1 MGNDFKKAPLSEE
14 VQQEMQDSVEEK
26 VDASEDFIKKIL
38 SGGSFSSGRVIR
50 NMPFLLFL
58 FFLGIVYIANRH
70 YAENTARKI
79 DHLSR
84 EVKVMGWEYKTLKA
98 DLMLKSTQSEIASKV
113 DTFGLKIL
121 TAPPKKLLMVDNQEK
136 K

>member
-1 MGNDFKKAPLSEE
+1 MANTFKEPLSEE

-38 SGGSFSSGRVIR
+38 SGGSFSSSAVIR

-58 FFLGIVYIANRH
+58 FFLGMMYIANRH
-70 YAENTARKI
+70 HAENTARKI
-79 DHLSR
+79 DKLSR
-84 EVKVMGWEYKTLKA
+84 EVKVMSWEYKTHKT

-121 TAPPKKLLMVDNQEK
+121 TAPPKKLLVSKTQEK
-136 K
+136 Q